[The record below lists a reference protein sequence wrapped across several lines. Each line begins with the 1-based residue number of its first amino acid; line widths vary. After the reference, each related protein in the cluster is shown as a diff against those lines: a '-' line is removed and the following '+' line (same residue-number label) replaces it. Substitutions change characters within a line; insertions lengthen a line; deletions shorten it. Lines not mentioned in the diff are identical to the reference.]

1 MKYKYLLKI
10 NFLLIF
16 LSISSFAN
24 DFDDN
29 YFHCNQVPE
38 GNPFGLVFNNSKIS
52 QIGIENFKKIYDYS
66 ESYTKLNK
74 EIKWLNVTLNLER
87 LTLHIGNQ
95 SNYFAKCEKIN
106 NLRELNK
113 LLENFII
120 SQQYKNTI

>member
-10 NFLLIF
+10 YFLLIF

-29 YFHCNQVPE
+29 YLHCDQVPE
-38 GNPFGLVFNNSKIS
+38 GNPFGLIFENNNVS

-66 ESYTKLNK
+66 ESYKKLNQ
-74 EIKWLNVTLNLER
+74 EIKWLNVALNLEK

-95 SNYFAKCEKIN
+95 SNYFAKCEKII
-106 NLRELNK
+106 NLSELNK

-120 SQQYKNTI
+120 SQKYKNTI

>member
-38 GNPFGLVFNNSKIS
+38 GNPFGLVFNNSKVS

>member
-1 MKYKYLLKI
+1 M
-10 NFLLIF
+10 
-16 LSISSFAN
+16 
-24 DFDDN
+24 
-29 YFHCNQVPE
+29 
-38 GNPFGLVFNNSKIS
+38 S
-52 QIGIENFKKIYDYS
+52 QIGIESFKKIYDYS
-66 ESYTKLNK
+66 ESYTKLNQ
-74 EIKWLNVTLNLER
+74 EIKWLNVALNLEK

>member
-24 DFDDN
+24 NFDDN

-38 GNPFGLVFNNSKIS
+38 GNPFGLVFDNSKVS

-66 ESYTKLNK
+66 ESYTELNK
-74 EIKWLNVTLNLER
+74 EIKWLNVALNLER

>member
-24 DFDDN
+24 NSDDN

-38 GNPFGLVFNNSKIS
+38 GNPFGLIFDNSKVS

-66 ESYTKLNK
+66 ESYTKLNQ
-74 EIKWLNVTLNLER
+74 EIKWLNVALNLER

>member
-24 DFDDN
+24 NFDDK

-38 GNPFGLVFNNSKIS
+38 GNPFGLVFNNSKVS

-74 EIKWLNVTLNLER
+74 EIKWLNVALNLER

>member
-10 NFLLIF
+10 YFLLIF

-29 YFHCNQVPE
+29 YLHCDQVPE
-38 GNPFGLVFNNSKIS
+38 GNPFGLVFENNNVS

-66 ESYTKLNK
+66 ENYIILNQ
-74 EIKWLNVTLNLER
+74 EVKWLNVSLNLKK

-95 SNYFAKCEKIN
+95 DNHFAKCEKIKT
-106 NLRELNK
+106 LSKLNK
-113 LLENFII
+113 LLESFII